1 MSFVSLIVNFVPIIL
16 AIVLHELAHGYAAY
30 KLGDNTA
37 KIYGRLTLNPLS
49 HVDIFGTVLL
59 PALLYFSQAGFM
71 FGWARPVPVNFAN
84 LRHFRLGVIIV
95 AAAGIVTNL
104 ALAGIA
110 AVLLK
115 FVDIL
120 PPNAIQGITGLF
132 LLNMVVFNIVLAI
145 FNALPIPPLDGSKIL
160 FGWINKP
167 WARNYV
173 GAEREGLAAIVLLAF
188 ILPAVG
194 NSFGVNLNVFG
205 QLLIRSTKSV
215 LSLFL

>member
-1 MSFVSLIVNFVPIIL
+1 MNLTSIIL
-16 AIVLHELAHGYAAY
+16 TFIPVLIAIIAHELAHGWMSCY
-30 KLGDNTA
+30 LGDSTA
-37 KIYGRLTLNPLS
+37 KDNGRLSLNPLK
-49 HVDIFGTVLL
+49 HIDLFGSVIL
-59 PALLYFSQAGFM
+59 PAILLLSKIGIV
-71 FGWARPVPVNFAN
+71 FGWAKPVPVNYNNFK
-84 LRHFRLGVIIV
+84 HFRRDIV
-95 AAAGIVTNL
+95 LTASAGIMMNL
-104 ALAGIA
+104 WLAIVSALFLSLTSFIP
-110 AVLLK
+110 V
-115 FVDIL
+115 FY
-120 PPNAIQGITGLF
+120 IQGILSLF
-132 LLNMVVFNIVLAI
+132 FLNMVVINILLAVFNII
-145 FNALPIPPLDGSKIL
+145 PIPPLDGSKIF

>member
-120 PPNAIQGITGLF
+120 PPNAVQGITGLF

>member
-16 AIVLHELAHGYAAY
+16 AIVLPELAHGYAAY

-120 PPNAIQGITGLF
+120 PPNAVQGITGLF

>member
-120 PPNAIQGITGLF
+120 PPNAVQGITGLF

-167 WARNYV
+167 WARNYI

>member
-59 PALLYFSQAGFM
+59 PALLYFSHAGFM

-120 PPNAIQGITGLF
+120 PPNAVQGITGLF

>member
-1 MSFVSLIVNFVPIIL
+1 M
-16 AIVLHELAHGYAAY
+16 
-30 KLGDNTA
+30 
-37 KIYGRLTLNPLS
+37 
-49 HVDIFGTVLL
+49 
-59 PALLYFSQAGFM
+59 
-71 FGWARPVPVNFAN
+71 
-84 LRHFRLGVIIV
+84 
-95 AAAGIVTNL
+95 
-104 ALAGIA
+104 
-110 AVLLK
+110 
-115 FVDIL
+115 
-120 PPNAIQGITGLF
+120 F

>member
-120 PPNAIQGITGLF
+120 PPNAVQGITGLF

-173 GAEREGLAAIVLLAF
+173 GAEREGLAAVVLLAF